1 MSKGNHRE
9 PEETG
14 GEKYNPLNQKV
25 NEKAYTGLNITVD
38 PEKLNNPISEP
49 AFTPPPAG
57 NNISGNR
64 DDGKASKTQT
74 PPPGATAQSGA
85 AAPVNPELTPL
96 PPKDVKD
103 AAKKASK
110 MILDGYSMLND
121 FVGKKVLFDIGK
133 LRKMQIEGE
142 IDLTIQIPISE
153 TEIATAGEIVVD
165 YNEQNKDAFTVTDE
179 FKAEVGPPL
188 QRVLEKRGI
197 GMTDEQFLVYA
208 FGKDIAM
215 KGFTFFALRSTMSE
229 ILNTLREIKQS
240 QQNTYSSSAPPPQQ
254 QHYTQEETYVP
265 DEEVIITPPPTP
277 MTANDIVNSM
287 TDPEGYAAQHAA
299 NQQATAAVGEK
310 PKRLG
315 RKPKKVQPK
324 K

>member
-1 MSKGNHRE
+1 MSKVHTE

-121 FVGKKVLFDIGK
+121 FVGKKVLFDTGK

-142 IDLTIQIPISE
+142 IDLNIQIPISE

-179 FKAEVGPPL
+179 FKAEVLPPL

-215 KGFTFFALRSTMSE
+215 KGFTFFALRTTMNE
-229 ILNTLREIKQS
+229 ILETLRELKKEKQEFRPI
-240 QQNTYSSSAPPPQQ
+240 TVEERFA
-254 QHYTQEETYVP
+254 QEPFVP
-265 DEEVIITPPPTP
+265 DSFEQEEVIITPPPTP

-287 TDPEGYAAQHAA
+287 TDPEGYAARHAA
-299 NQQATAAVGEK
+299 NQQAQLQQEQK
-310 PKRLG
+310 PRRG
-315 RKPKKVQPK
+315 RKPKKIQPK